1 MAASWVLAPA
11 DPDLLSY
18 LASKFQPTGEWG
30 YTARMQRKIFW
41 ITFGSLG
48 LLADLVL
55 PLWWALAATIPLLAL
70 SWWFAYRSD
79 WFE

>member
-1 MAASWVLAPA
+1 
-11 DPDLLSY
+11 
-18 LASKFQPTGEWG
+18 
-30 YTARMQRKIFW
+30 MQRKIFW

-55 PLWWALAATIPLLAL
+55 PLWWAVAATIPLVAF
-70 SWWFAYRSD
+70 SGWFAYRSS